1 MLYTQSPL
9 PQTKAALLALLGKGK
24 KRPLGVDIHYP
35 SRGQT
40 SVQELYETRL
50 GKIFL
55 KRVSERNHKDCQ
67 INPVYG
73 TLAEREAW
81 CSRLAQT
88 IGLDVPDLRLL
99 DESTTVQ
106 KWLNLSDAHT
116 YSTTLGKMTFEA
128 ENVFECALFDWVTG
142 QIDRHDA
149 NYLYDYVNQKIILID
164 SAHSLLKHT
173 GSLPDYLKLYEF
185 SEVQNLN
192 RALATKISTRFK
204 KISPEQMLTNIPLR
218 NDQEKQALL
227 DRHAQIQ
234 TVNTISDVIHLYRSG
249 K

>member
-1 MLYTQSPL
+1 MLYTQTPL
-9 PQTKAALLALLGKGK
+9 PKTKTAILTLLNKAQKLP
-24 KRPLGVDIHYP
+24 RGVDIHYP

-40 SVQELYETRL
+40 SVQELYETRF

-67 INPVYG
+67 VNPALG
-73 TLAEREAW
+73 TLAEREFW
-81 CSRLAQT
+81 CFRLAQL
-88 IGLDVPDLRLL
+88 IGLNVPDLRLL
-99 DESTTVQ
+99 DENTTVQ

-116 YSTTLGKMTFEA
+116 YSTALGRMSFDV
-128 ENVFECALFDWVTG
+128 ENVFDCSLFDWVTG
-142 QIDRHDA
+142 QVDRHDA

-164 SAHSLLKHT
+164 SAHSLLKYT

-185 SEVQNLN
+185 SESQNLN
-192 RALATKISTRFK
+192 QTLETKISNQLK
-204 KISPEQMLTNIPLR
+204 KITPKQLCAAIPLR
-218 NDQEKQALL
+218 NDQEKQAIL

-234 TVNTISDVIHLYRSG
+234 TVNSLNDILRLYRSG